1 MSRIKE
7 LEPLNSNEV
16 QEIGCVIAYI
26 EMWKLLNDRLKQF
39 VNLDVRDSKIQSQ
52 FLKVQEQLNNAEKAV
67 EKLHNALLNL

>member
-16 QEIGCVIAYI
+16 QEIGCYIAYI
-26 EMWKLLNDRLKQF
+26 EIWKLLNDRIKQF
-39 VNLDVRDSKIQSQ
+39 VNLDIGDPKIQSQ